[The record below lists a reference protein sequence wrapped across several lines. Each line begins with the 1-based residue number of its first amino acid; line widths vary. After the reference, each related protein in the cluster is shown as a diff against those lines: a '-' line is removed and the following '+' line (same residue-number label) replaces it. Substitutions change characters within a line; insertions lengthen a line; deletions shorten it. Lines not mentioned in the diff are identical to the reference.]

1 MHFNSPIRQ
10 LKNLFYRFY
19 HSEIVKVFSLSSI
32 ATLVRMLT
40 GMISIKVVAVI
51 IGPSGVAILG
61 QLNNFVYI
69 IQYLSSGAINNG
81 IVKYVA
87 EYKTSFYK
95 TRSLL
100 ANALLITVMCSFVCG
115 IGMMVFHTDLSNWI
129 MLSPEYGYVFIVFG
143 ITVIL
148 YASNTFLILI
158 VNGYKAYK
166 TYIKINIANSITGL
180 LFTVVFTWL
189 YGLQGALICA
199 TTYQSVV
206 FFVTLYM
213 VHKQPWANLK
223 YFKGRINQNIIRNYL
238 KYALMTLVA
247 VGTMPVAQ
255 ILIRRY
261 IMVSL
266 SATEAGWWEAMNRIS
281 NIYLLVVSTSF
292 GVYYLPRLSEIVDI
306 QELRKE
312 IYKAFQIIIP
322 LLLGGFSLIYLLR
335 YFIIRIL
342 FTPDF
347 IPMAKLFGWQMA
359 ADLFKVGCFIL
370 TYVLIAKVHTVAYI
384 TTEILFTLVYIGL
397 VYLLIPMGTGIIGV
411 AQAGMAAYILH
422 LGVVFGYMKRIGYL

>member
-148 YASNTFLILI
+148 YASNTFLISI

-166 TYIKINIANSITGL
+166 TYIKINIAN
-180 LFTVVFTWL
+180 
-189 YGLQGALICA
+189 
-199 TTYQSVV
+199 
-206 FFVTLYM
+206 
-213 VHKQPWANLK
+213 KQTDILK
-223 YFKGRINQNIIRNYL
+223 
-238 KYALMTLVA
+238 
-247 VGTMPVAQ
+247 
-255 ILIRRY
+255 
-261 IMVSL
+261 
-266 SATEAGWWEAMNRIS
+266 
-281 NIYLLVVSTSF
+281 
-292 GVYYLPRLSEIVDI
+292 
-306 QELRKE
+306 
-312 IYKAFQIIIP
+312 
-322 LLLGGFSLIYLLR
+322 
-335 YFIIRIL
+335 
-342 FTPDF
+342 
-347 IPMAKLFGWQMA
+347 
-359 ADLFKVGCFIL
+359 
-370 TYVLIAKVHTVAYI
+370 
-384 TTEILFTLVYIGL
+384 
-397 VYLLIPMGTGIIGV
+397 
-411 AQAGMAAYILH
+411 
-422 LGVVFGYMKRIGYL
+422 MKIKSK